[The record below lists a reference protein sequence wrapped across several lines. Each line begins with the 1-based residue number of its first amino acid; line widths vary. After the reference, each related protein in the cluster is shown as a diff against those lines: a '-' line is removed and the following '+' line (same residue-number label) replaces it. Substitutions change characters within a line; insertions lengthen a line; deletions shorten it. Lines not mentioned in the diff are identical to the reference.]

1 MDTTVEEEM
10 RASDFRFY
18 ARIGYLAIVIV
29 FGGFGVWASYAPL
42 DSAAVAQGKVALET
56 DRKPV
61 QHLEGGIID
70 AILVKETERV
80 VEGQVLFRLRPTQAK
95 TNSEVLQK
103 QLDAGIATEAR
114 LVAEQSQA
122 PAITFPA
129 EVLARASNP
138 ETAQTLAD
146 QQQSFIERRRFA

>member
-61 QHLEGGIID
+61 QHLEGGNHRCD
-70 AILVKETERV
+70 SR
-80 VEGQVLFRLRPTQAK
+80 QRDR
-95 TNSEVLQK
+95 
-103 QLDAGIATEAR
+103 AR
-114 LVAEQSQA
+114 G
-122 PAITFPA
+122 
-129 EVLARASNP
+129 
-138 ETAQTLAD
+138 
-146 QQQSFIERRRFA
+146 